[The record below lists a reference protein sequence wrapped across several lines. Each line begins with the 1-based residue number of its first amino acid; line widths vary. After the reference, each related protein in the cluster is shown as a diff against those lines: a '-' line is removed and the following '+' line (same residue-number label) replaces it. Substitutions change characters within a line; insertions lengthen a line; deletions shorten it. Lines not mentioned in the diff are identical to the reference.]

1 VTRGWRARVLMAA
14 ALGSTLL
21 GAIPTARAQSGVQI
35 TPDRRLALVSKDVG
49 DQRWAIAY
57 DAATGVVTGNVFFPD
72 GGEPAFVWCERT
84 DSGGALAET
93 LLFSCFG
100 AERCDSSPC
109 TAGEWSLIADVDLP
123 ASFLAPPDG
132 GTPQDPVPTEDAAL
146 FSYLQSGRY
155 RDFAAES
162 GVHPSAGPHGN
173 GVRSFVNEVLDR
185 SLAEGSLSHPV
196 GAAAVKELYAGDG
209 TTLTGW
215 AVEVKIQSDSAGG
228 DGWYWYEVFSTTDG
242 SRPISGAGNPICTG
256 CHAEGIDYV
265 RIPYP
270 LQ

>member
-1 VTRGWRARVLMAA
+1 
-14 ALGSTLL
+14 
-21 GAIPTARAQSGVQI
+21 
-35 TPDRRLALVSKDVG
+35 
-49 DQRWAIAY
+49 
-57 DAATGVVTGNVFFPD
+57 
-72 GGEPAFVWCERT
+72 
-84 DSGGALAET
+84 
-93 LLFSCFG
+93 
-100 AERCDSSPC
+100 
-109 TAGEWSLIADVDLP
+109 
-123 ASFLAPPDG
+123 
-132 GTPQDPVPTEDAAL
+132 
-146 FSYLQSGRY
+146 
-155 RDFAAES
+155 
-162 GVHPSAGPHGN
+162 
-173 GVRSFVNEVLDR
+173 VNEVLDR